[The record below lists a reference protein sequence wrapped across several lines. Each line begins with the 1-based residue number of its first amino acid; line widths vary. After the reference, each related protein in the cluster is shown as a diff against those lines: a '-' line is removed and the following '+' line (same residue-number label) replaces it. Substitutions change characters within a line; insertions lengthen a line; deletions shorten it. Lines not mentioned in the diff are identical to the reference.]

1 MNEKKAISL
10 LGIAAKAGAVTS
22 GGFLTERAVRS
33 GTAKL
38 VIIAEDASDN
48 SFKDISHITYHYQ
61 VPTVRFSTKDALG
74 HAIGKKDRI
83 CVAVLDQG
91 LADAVA
97 ACIPDATTV

>member
-38 VIIAEDASDN
+38 VIVATDASDN
-48 SFKDISHITYHYQ
+48 SYADISHITYHYQ
-61 VPTVRFSTKDALG
+61 VPLVRFSTKDVLG

-91 LADAVA
+91 LANAVA
-97 ACIPDATTV
+97 ACISDDATV